1 METQEDILKGAL
13 LLERRGKVFYEAS
26 ARGSAN
32 EPVRE
37 IFLNLAREEGRHIEV
52 LSKAFADLVRTG
64 RMTEGAPAETPPDV
78 SGAVLTDAVKAEIS
92 AASYEAA
99 ALYAA
104 MALEERAVAFYS
116 DAERKATGEA
126 KAVYRWL
133 ADWER
138 THLDLLTALDQE
150 LRQRV
155 WHDQHFWPF

>member
-1 METQEDILKGAL
+1 MESQEDILKGAL
-13 LLERRGKVFYEAS
+13 LLERRGKALYDAS
-26 ARGSAN
+26 AAASQT
-32 EPVRE
+32 ESVRE
-37 IFLNLAREEGRHIEV
+37 IFSNLAREEGRHIEV
-52 LSKAFADLVRTG
+52 LSKAFADLMSTG
-64 RMTEGAPAETPPDV
+64 RMTEVALAERPPDV

-116 DAERKATGEA
+116 DAERKASGET
-126 KAVYRWL
+126 KAIYRWL